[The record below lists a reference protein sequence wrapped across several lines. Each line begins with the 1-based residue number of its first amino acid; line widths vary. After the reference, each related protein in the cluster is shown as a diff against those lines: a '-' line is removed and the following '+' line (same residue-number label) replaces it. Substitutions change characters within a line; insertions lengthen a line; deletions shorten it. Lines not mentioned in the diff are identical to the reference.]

1 MSGTAIIAGPTVI
14 FGDESTTTVT
24 DAAQD
29 GADASTFSTA
39 SASSIASAFSEPSA
53 FSTSSSILS
62 STSDGSVIYETR
74 EQTVFV
80 TPTGSESS
88 SSAAGSGSGLS
99 TGGIV
104 GVVIGVILVLLFFA
118 GTGFF
123 LLRRRRR
130 RKAAEK
136 LEYEYG
142 QVNGT
147 ESADIYP
154 EKDGKGISELHQDP
168 LPHEAREDG
177 ALYELEQERAE
188 AREDGALYE
197 LEGQRPEMEGSK
209 PGDQTQRNGTQP

>member
-29 GADASTFSTA
+29 GADASSAFSTA
-39 SASSIASAFSEPSA
+39 SATSIASA
-53 FSTSSSILS
+53 FSTSSSVLS

-88 SSAAGSGSGLS
+88 SAAGNGSGLS

-136 LEYEYG
+136 PEYEYG
-142 QVNGT
+142 QVNGA
-147 ESADIYP
+147 ESADVYP
-154 EKDGKGISELHQDP
+154 EKDGKGISELHQDA

-197 LEGQRPEMEGSK
+197 LEGQRPEMEGSR
-209 PGDQTQRNGTQP
+209 PGEIQRNGTQP